1 MEKEKIKLVGS
12 PKKKKVRTA
21 VFLAYDIVGASKR
34 EYSKYLSVTPIRP
47 RVWKSNAKNGNEGFE
62 S

>member
-1 MEKEKIKLVGS
+1 MEKEKINLGGS

-21 VFLAYDIVGASKR
+21 VFLAYDVVGASRR
-34 EYSKYLSVTPIRP
+34 EYSKFLSITPIRP
-47 RVWKSNAKNGNEGFE
+47 RVWRSSAKNGNEGSE